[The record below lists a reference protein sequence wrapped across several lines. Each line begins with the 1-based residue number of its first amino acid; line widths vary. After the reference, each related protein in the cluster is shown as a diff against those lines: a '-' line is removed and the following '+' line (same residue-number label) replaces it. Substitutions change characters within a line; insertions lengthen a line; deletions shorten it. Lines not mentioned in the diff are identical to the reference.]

1 MSSSH
6 LAPGHDTNK
15 SNLKFSH
22 LTLSSAIYVCNEL
35 YALLFS
41 LIPHGISACKDDT
54 MTLMDLWSNVSFLCL
69 WSNSTS
75 NPTIK
80 LQIYYLYK
88 TRNSYSWAHLAMLRA
103 NQTVLQLEIGLSG
116 FYFYMPNEWYI
127 MTSFVIHFAL
137 ETHSLS
143 CYLTYFIIRIFEHAW
158 LLFFGG
164 WMRMSSNVGVKW
176 DEHMPVKFGMCIVH
190 TLLGT
195 QRILN
200 ICKFNMYVFL
210 LFVHKYLPWRL
221 LLLTLYSIF

>member
-1 MSSSH
+1 
-6 LAPGHDTNK
+6 
-15 SNLKFSH
+15 
-22 LTLSSAIYVCNEL
+22 
-35 YALLFS
+35 
-41 LIPHGISACKDDT
+41 
-54 MTLMDLWSNVSFLCL
+54 MDLWSNVSFLCL

-88 TRNSYSWAHLAMLRA
+88 SRNSYSWAHLAMLRA

-221 LLLTLYSIF
+221 LLLTL